1 MPLLLAWM
9 ALLGADR
16 VDLFGTQGPFTLTPF
31 LVLSPLVVA
40 SEWWRRRRVGS
51 ELQVPLVTRR
61 LLLLVT
67 VLLACATASVFA
79 SRDLPR
85 SAARL
90 VQLLLLLS
98 GSTGVLLSVRDRP
111 DLPAVLARGARWGI
125 GVSAVVSLLQLLVL
139 AGVVPGEL
147 PEGTPVVRLTPFL
160 YAGIVPRLSGLVL
173 DANRTGLLLLL
184 YGWLE
189 AKGDPMP
196 TRRARWLA
204 LAALLLLFTLSRSAL
219 LALGGMA
226 LVTAVARWRA
236 FARPD
241 ARTPHARR
249 GGAGAHAR
257 VVPAVVA
264 SVALLV
270 GAGAAALLGR
280 PDWRDEAADVAGTLQ
295 QRFTVREG
303 SARDHLRL
311 LNRGVDVGTRSV
323 PAALTGI
330 GYGSAHMELQDF
342 FPGDRYGNFHSL
354 YVGAF
359 AEMGV
364 AGMLA
369 LLTLLAASLRPAATR
384 APVAAALL
392 FGVFYS
398 TLAEP
403 TFWVL
408 LLLAWVPPD
417 ADAPSSTPPKASTT
431 DTAAPRMAPSTS

>member
-1 MPLLLAWM
+1 MPLLLAWL

-16 VDLFGTQGPFTLTPF
+16 VDLFATRGPFTLTPF

-40 SEWWRRRRVGS
+40 SEWGRRRREGHV
-51 ELQVPLVTRR
+51 LKVPPLTRR
-61 LLLLVT
+61 LMLLATL
-67 VLLACATASVFA
+67 LLACATASVLA
-79 SRDLPR
+79 SRDLER
-85 SAARL
+85 SAVRL

-111 DLPAVLARGARWGI
+111 ALPELLARGARWGI
-125 GVSAVVSLLQLLVL
+125 GVSAAVSVLQLLVL
-139 AGVVPGEL
+139 LQLVPGEL
-147 PEGTPVVRLTPFL
+147 PAGAPVVRLTPFL

-189 AKGDPMP
+189 ATGDRHPG
-196 TRRARWLA
+196 RRARWLA

-226 LVTAVARWRA
+226 VVTLATRWRA
-236 FARPD
+236 AS
-241 ARTPHARR
+241 RTGVR
-249 GGAGAHAR
+249 GREASGVWAAPSR
-257 VVPAVVA
+257 VVPSLVVA
-264 SVALLV
+264 VALLV

-280 PDWRDEAADVAGTLQ
+280 PAWRDAAADLGATLQ

-311 LNRGVDVGTRSV
+311 LDRGVDVGTRSV
-323 PAALTGI
+323 PAALAGI
-330 GYGSAHMELQDF
+330 GYGSAHTELQDF

-359 AEMGV
+359 AEMGA
-364 AGMLA
+364 AGLLA
-369 LLTLLAASLRPAATR
+369 LLLLLASSLRPAATR
-384 APVAAALL
+384 APVVAALL

-408 LLLAWVPPD
+408 LLLAWVPPEPE
-417 ADAPSSTPPKASTT
+417 APSSTPPKATT
-431 DTAAPRMAPSTS
+431 AHTATPRMAPSTS